1 MGDARA
7 PGSHDRCALLFAR
20 FVRCDYRHA
29 VCEAPGM
36 SEAMVSRVQGPPGDT
51 AASLARVEAA
61 LARIEARV
69 VTLEAHANAAVA
81 TATDT
86 LDRWVADAR
95 ERGVD
100 VDERLRVA
108 LRLAER
114 MTDPATARTLER
126 TLDLAAEAPA
136 LVATLVDTVD
146 GAIGRARDAGVDPDD
161 RARRLL
167 RALERL
173 TSPEALNLLTVA
185 LDRLDVITALLN
197 GAVLDPRTTR
207 VVGVAGEALV
217 ATVNEGVQPAGP
229 MGALRAMGDAD
240 VKAVLGFTL
249 RFAKNFGKALI
260 QQRASLPARA
270 G

>member
-1 MGDARA
+1 MRD
-7 PGSHDRCALLFAR
+7 PGAQMFAR
-20 FVRCDYRHA
+20 FVRCDRRHGA
-29 VCEAPGM
+29 CVAAGM
-36 SEAMVSRVQGPPGDT
+36 SEARESRVQGPPVET
-51 AASLARVEAA
+51 AEALARIEAA
-61 LARIEARV
+61 LARIESRV
-69 VTLEAHANAAVA
+69 TTLEGQANAAVA

-86 LDRWVADAR
+86 LDHWVADAR
-95 ERGVD
+95 GRGVD

-108 LRLAER
+108 MRLAER
-114 MTDPATARTLER
+114 MTQPATARTLER

-146 GAIGRARDAGVDPDD
+146 GALGRARDAGFDADD

-217 ATVNEGVQPAGP
+217 ATVDEGVQPAGP
-229 MGALRAMGDAD
+229 LGALRALGDAD
-240 VKAVLGFTL
+240 VKTVVGFTL
-249 RFAKNFGKALI
+249 RFAKNFGKALV
-260 QQRASLPARA
+260 QQRTALPARA
-270 G
+270 GS

>member
-1 MGDARA
+1 MRA
-7 PGSHDRCALLFAR
+7 KPS
-20 FVRCDYRHA
+20 
-29 VCEAPGM
+29 GM
-36 SEAMVSRVQGPPGDT
+36 SEAMGSRVLGPAGDT
-51 AASLARVEAA
+51 AAA
-61 LARIEARV
+61 LARIESALARIESRV
-69 VTLEAHANAAVA
+69 TTLEGHANAAMA

-86 LDRWVADAR
+86 LDHWVADAR
-95 ERGVD
+95 DRGVD
-100 VDERLRVA
+100 VDQRLRVA

-126 TLDLAAEAPA
+126 SLDLAAEAPA
-136 LVATLVDTVD
+136 LVATLVDTLD
-146 GAIGRARDAGVDPDD
+146 GALGRARDAGFDADD

-217 ATVNEGVQPAGP
+217 ATVEEGVQPAGP
-229 MGALRAMGDAD
+229 MGALRALSDAD
-240 VKAVLGFTL
+240 VKTVVGFTL
-249 RFAKNFGKALI
+249 RFAKHFGKALVH
-260 QQRASLPARA
+260 RRGSLPARA
-270 G
+270 GT